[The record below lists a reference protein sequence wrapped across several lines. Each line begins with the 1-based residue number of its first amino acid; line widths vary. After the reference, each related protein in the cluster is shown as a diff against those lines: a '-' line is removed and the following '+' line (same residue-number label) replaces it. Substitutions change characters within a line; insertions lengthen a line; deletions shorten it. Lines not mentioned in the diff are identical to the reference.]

1 MCLPATATGHR
12 SLSHFAQLIIVACL
26 CTSFINASP
35 LPVGTAPLALIQ
47 SSHPQPVSRLSKRM
61 YSMLAVATGAKAGTT
76 VHDVV
81 VGAET
86 AKDCAFLLQSL
97 QHCSTL
103 TGLQSTVSGVET
115 AKAASVIPDVADL
128 SKLGNAQTLSSSKKF
143 SLIFFIEPDREE
155 ALASDSKDV
164 VDLGSDVASSGNS
177 LDKSQKAIKPKTNK
191 NLVQEDT
198 GKTVASTDGKGASTP
213 ATVEK
218 TPDQTNLKD
227 DIDEDVFHDAT
238 HLDGEV
244 PTGTTSE
251 KIGSQAGLV
260 KSDEKVVTA
269 DSAGKSALASQPKN
283 SASAD
288 GSVAEGQF
296 APTVG
301 EFTQKTANADQQPLV
316 TEPTYLTRLK
326 NAITGAPDAIQRI
339 FRGILSKPI
348 KAPPTLGETL
358 DKPKTVGTNVAT
370 EASQVKNEPAKLTPD
385 ASPPATPKKVQFKT
399 GPTDRKSVT
408 NPTEAASADAVKLQD
423 PPRSAIKKSGPANSA
438 DKVPD
443 NTKTE
448 PVDSAKKVPD
458 NSKTEPVNS
467 ADKVPDNPQTGPQS
481 NPRTTSNPT
490 DAKVAPKASGGATN
504 PETVATKPG
513 KLAALRQQFSSIPFP
528 KFQKVLNIFSKKA
541 TSVDELAKPIG
552 PKTAE
557 ETQTWFQKM
566 KTSAGNFKLNPFSAK
581 QTPEAVL
588 KPSPPPQGD
597 PVKTTI
603 NRPTSVAENSK
614 PTVPKE
620 TANPPTTKSGK
631 GDVPPPNTVQ
641 SAESRPPKIQK
652 EEAPRDA
659 PTTEQTANPT
669 ATTAATQAASDASH
683 VKPDSLGRPSISQRF
698 KSLLSDMR
706 NFFKKRFAD
715 PLKTFWRQITKIRRA
730 GINKV
735 RPEVGPQAAKPAA

>member
-1 MCLPATATGHR
+1 MDSALPYR
-12 SLSHFAQLIIVACL
+12 SLI
-26 CTSFINASP
+26 
-35 LPVGTAPLALIQ
+35 LP
-47 SSHPQPVSRLSKRM
+47 H
-61 YSMLAVATGAKAGTT
+61 
-76 VHDVV
+76 
-81 VGAET
+81 
-86 AKDCAFLLQSL
+86 
-97 QHCSTL
+97 
-103 TGLQSTVSGVET
+103 
-115 AKAASVIPDVADL
+115 
-128 SKLGNAQTLSSSKKF
+128 
-143 SLIFFIEPDREE
+143 
-155 ALASDSKDV
+155 
-164 VDLGSDVASSGNS
+164 
-177 LDKSQKAIKPKTNK
+177 
-191 NLVQEDT
+191 
-198 GKTVASTDGKGASTP
+198 DGKGASTP

-339 FRGILSKPI
+339 FRGILSK
-348 KAPPTLGETL
+348 L
-358 DKPKTVGTNVAT
+358 
-370 EASQVKNEPAKLTPD
+370 
-385 ASPPATPKKVQFKT
+385 
-399 GPTDRKSVT
+399 
-408 NPTEAASADAVKLQD
+408 
-423 PPRSAIKKSGPANSA
+423 
-438 DKVPD
+438 PD

-566 KTSAGNFKLNPFSAK
+566 KTS
-581 QTPEAVL
+581 
-588 KPSPPPQGD
+588 
-597 PVKTTI
+597 
-603 NRPTSVAENSK
+603 
-614 PTVPKE
+614 
-620 TANPPTTKSGK
+620 GK
-631 GDVPPPNTVQ
+631 FQ
-641 SAESRPPKIQK
+641 
-652 EEAPRDA
+652 
-659 PTTEQTANPT
+659 
-669 ATTAATQAASDASH
+669 
-683 VKPDSLGRPSISQRF
+683 L
-698 KSLLSDMR
+698 
-706 NFFKKRFAD
+706 
-715 PLKTFWRQITKIRRA
+715 
-730 GINKV
+730 
-735 RPEVGPQAAKPAA
+735 

>member
-1 MCLPATATGHR
+1 
-12 SLSHFAQLIIVACL
+12 
-26 CTSFINASP
+26 
-35 LPVGTAPLALIQ
+35 
-47 SSHPQPVSRLSKRM
+47 M

-218 TPDQTNLKD
+218 TPHQTNLKD

-296 APTVG
+296 GPKVG

-316 TEPTYLTRLK
+316 TEPTY
-326 NAITGAPDAIQRI
+326 PIQRI

-399 GPTDRKSVT
+399 GPTDGKSVT

-513 KLAALRQQFSSIPFP
+513 KCQ
-528 KFQKVLNIFSKKA
+528 
-541 TSVDELAKPIG
+541 
-552 PKTAE
+552 
-557 ETQTWFQKM
+557 W
-566 KTSAGNFKLNPFSAK
+566 
-581 QTPEAVL
+581 
-588 KPSPPPQGD
+588 
-597 PVKTTI
+597 
-603 NRPTSVAENSK
+603 
-614 PTVPKE
+614 
-620 TANPPTTKSGK
+620 
-631 GDVPPPNTVQ
+631 
-641 SAESRPPKIQK
+641 
-652 EEAPRDA
+652 
-659 PTTEQTANPT
+659 
-669 ATTAATQAASDASH
+669 
-683 VKPDSLGRPSISQRF
+683 SLISF
-698 KSLLSDMR
+698 IV
-706 NFFKKRFAD
+706 FFF
-715 PLKTFWRQITKIRRA
+715 
-730 GINKV
+730 
-735 RPEVGPQAAKPAA
+735 